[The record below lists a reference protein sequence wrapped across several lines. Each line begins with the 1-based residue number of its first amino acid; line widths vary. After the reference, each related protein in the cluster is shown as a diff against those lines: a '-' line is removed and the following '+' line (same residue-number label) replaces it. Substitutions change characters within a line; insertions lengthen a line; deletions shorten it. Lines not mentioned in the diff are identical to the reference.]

1 MHIDNDKKDI
11 LVLGE
16 DPTQGLDDNAVTADA
31 KYLLNFTRPGGGL
44 ASSLHYNGS
53 NSSLL
58 LMPKKCI
65 NSKQTIQK

>member
-11 LVLGE
+11 FVLGE

-31 KYLLNFTRPGGGL
+31 KYLFNFTRPGGGL
-44 ASSLHYNGS
+44 ALSLHYNGS